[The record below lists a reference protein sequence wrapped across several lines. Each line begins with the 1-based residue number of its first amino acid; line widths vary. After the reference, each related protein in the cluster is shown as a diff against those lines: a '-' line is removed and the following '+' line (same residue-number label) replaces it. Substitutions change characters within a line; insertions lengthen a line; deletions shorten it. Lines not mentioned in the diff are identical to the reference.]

1 MAYDYVNKQ
10 FTIDSN
16 NQIQLLTESKVEQKA
31 PEEPKEVE
39 YVSFFSLSNEIERLN
54 LLLLP
59 LFLKTRITSQSVLQY
74 NIAVLCEC
82 VEIDRGPKQPFVV

>member
-31 PEEPKEVE
+31 PEEPKEAE

-54 LLLLP
+54 LLLRL
-59 LFLKTRITSQSVLQY
+59 LLKTQITSQSVLQY
-74 NIAVLCEC
+74 SLAVLCEC
-82 VEIDRGPKQPFVV
+82 IEIDRGPKQPFVV

>member
-31 PEEPKEVE
+31 PEEPKEAE
-39 YVSFFSLSNEIERLN
+39 YVSFCSLSNEIERLN
-54 LLLLP
+54 LLLL

-74 NIAVLCEC
+74 SLAVLCEC
-82 VEIDRGPKQPFVV
+82 IEIDRGPKQPFVV